1 MIVKGDNMAVV
12 QFIKLN
18 ENAVVPTYGSE
29 SAAGADLYALIDGEK
44 QIINPGETV
53 IIHTGLA
60 LAIPDGFAGMIFA
73 RSGIAL
79 KRGLA
84 PANKVGVIDSDYRG
98 EIKVVLHNHGAI
110 DQVITPGE
118 RIAQLAIV
126 PYLRAEFE
134 ECSSL
139 SDTER
144 GEGGFGS
151 TGRT

>member
-1 MIVKGDNMAVV
+1 MKVSFVKLHPDAVM
-12 QFIKLN
+12 
-18 ENAVVPTYGSE
+18 PTYGSP
-29 SAAGADLYALIDGEK
+29 SAAGADLYALSEEEILIEAGK
-44 QIINPGETV
+44 TV
-53 IIHTGLA
+53 FIRTGLA
-60 LAIPDGFAGMIFA
+60 MEIPEGYVGLIFA
-73 RSGIAL
+73 RSSMGA
-79 KRGLA
+79 KRNLA

-110 DQVITPGE
+110 DQVIAPGE